1 MSQFWEIDPM
11 QLVRLT
17 TVAAALVLAVAISSP
32 TFAAKKKAAPAAAQP
47 NGLLCIQPSGP
58 VCGVKAGQK
67 FTYANSC
74 FAQKDGAKVASQ
86 GACKTAKTAKKAG
99 KKAAKHAK
107 KGGTQ
112 AAAKKKTK

>member
-1 MSQFWEIDPM
+1 M

-17 TVAAALVLAVAISSP
+17 TVAAALVLAVGISSP
-32 TFAAKKKAAPAAAQP
+32 TFAAKKKAAAPAAQP

-86 GACKTAKTAKKAG
+86 GACKAAKSAKKAG
-99 KKAAKHAK
+99 KKAAKSAK
-107 KGGTQ
+107 KGGTHQ
-112 AAAKKKTK
+112 AAAKKKTKK

>member
-1 MSQFWEIDPM
+1 M

-86 GACKTAKTAKKAG
+86 GACKAAKSG
-99 KKAAKHAK
+99 KKAAKTAK